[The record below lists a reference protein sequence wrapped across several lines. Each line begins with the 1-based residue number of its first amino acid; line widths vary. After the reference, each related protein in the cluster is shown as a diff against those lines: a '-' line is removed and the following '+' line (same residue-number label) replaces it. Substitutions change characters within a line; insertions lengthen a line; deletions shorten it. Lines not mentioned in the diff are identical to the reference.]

1 MAADMSLYLDK
12 LRERTR
18 SSAFS
23 VVQGS
28 LVRLF
33 LAMDYTV
40 NLLSGYSCRSG
51 WKRAAAIEDKRDG
64 DAPIGRV
71 VTTFGHPLL
80 DENRVFLH
88 NSVACR
94 LVRQGGL
101 YMQLITA
108 IATGL
113 L

>member
-33 LAMDYTV
+33 LAVDYTV
-40 NLLSGYSCRSG
+40 GLVSGYSCRGG
-51 WKRAAAIEDKRDG
+51 WKRRPAAIEDKRG
-64 DAPIGRV
+64 GEDAPVGRI

-94 LVRQGGL
+94 LVRQDV
-101 YMQLITA
+101 TRKCS
-108 IATGL
+108 
-113 L
+113 